1 MNGPGT
7 LCVLAHQDDEMAMAT
22 RIAFEIRA
30 GRSIHCVVLTD
41 GATRNASALVRDAE
55 SLTVLTRLG
64 VAPDNVV
71 FLGSCHGIRDGML
84 VQSLDRALALLDEHL
99 GVTPIDRIF
108 CMAWEGGHPDHDA
121 SHLVALALGRR
132 RGLLDRIWEFSLYN
146 GRGTRGPFFRV
157 MAPLATGA
165 RRQQRRLTLSEATRV
180 ARLPVCYRSQRSTW
194 LGLFPEAF
202 LKLVILRREIMQEA
216 AADRVRGRPHDG
228 KLFYERR
235 FGVDYRSWRAL
246 AEPFITRHLSR
257 EISRP
262 SPLGG

>member
-1 MNGPGT
+1 MKGPVT

-22 RIAFEIRA
+22 RIAFEARA
-30 GRSIHCVVLTD
+30 GRSIHCAVLTN
-41 GATRNASALVRDAE
+41 GAAQGAGASVRDAE

-64 VAPDNVV
+64 VEPGNVV
-71 FLGSCHGIRDGML
+71 FLGSRHGIHDGTL

-99 GVTPIDRIF
+99 GATPIEQIF
-108 CMAWEGGHPDHDA
+108 CMAWEGGHADHDA

-132 RGLLDRIWEFSLYN
+132 RGVLGNIWQFSLYN

-157 MAPLATGA
+157 MAPLDTGA
-165 RRQQRRLTLSEATRV
+165 PRRTRRLTLGEAARV
-180 ARLPVCYRSQRSTW
+180 ARLPACYRSQRSTW

-216 AADRVRGRPHDG
+216 AADRVLGPPHEG

-235 FGVDYRSWRAL
+235 FGVDYGSWRAL

-257 EISRP
+257 EISRS